1 MTKRK
6 LKRILRK
13 ALNESRA
20 SYGNTPMES
29 FKPEG
34 LDYVEM
40 VEEILYIMDEL
51 SDGSVRLMDPD
62 EYEDMLVTMQEM
74 AEDGEEDMADYLPQL
89 TANRQ
94 GQYVRIALR

>member
-1 MTKRK
+1 MN
-6 LKRILRK
+6 KRILRNILRN
-13 ALNESRA
+13 ALNESRT
-20 SYGNTPMES
+20 SYGSTPVES

-34 LDYVEM
+34 LGYIEM

-51 SDGSVRLMDPD
+51 SDGSVRLMDPE
-62 EYEDMLVTMQEM
+62 EYEDMLATMEDLV
-74 AEDGEEDMADYLPQL
+74 EDGDEDMADYLPRL

>member
-1 MTKRK
+1 MNRRK
-6 LKRILRK
+6 LRYILRK

-20 SYGNTPMES
+20 SYGSTPVES
-29 FKPEG
+29 FQPQG

-40 VEEILYIMDEL
+40 VEEILYIMGEL
-51 SDGSVRLMDPD
+51 SDGSVRLMDPA
-62 EYEDMLVTMQEM
+62 EYEDMLVTMQDM
-74 AEDGEEDMADYLPQL
+74 AEDGDEDMADYLPQL

>member
-1 MTKRK
+1 MNRRK
-6 LKRILRK
+6 LRNILRK
-13 ALNESRA
+13 ALFESRV
-20 SYGNTPMES
+20 SYGNTPVES

-34 LDYVEM
+34 LGYVEM

-51 SDGSVRLMDPD
+51 SDGSVRLMDPA
-62 EYEDMLVTMQEM
+62 EYEDMLATM
-74 AEDGEEDMADYLPQL
+74 EDLVKDGDEDMADYLPQL